1 MHAPRRGL
9 LVEMVSQDIPHA
21 RPLAPGHRTLG
32 RLGESSMDLF
42 STAAL
47 NGLLGVGDRFI
58 ELLKIKRDGSFYDQ
72 KEFESRLHEREAAVA
87 AEQQSV
93 SSAASDWRGLEI
105 QLATLSQTDRLS
117 KLLAANP
124 FRLSPE
130 DAKEVAWQASDGGGK
145 PIILEAPIGISGRML
160 GADDDQLLEL
170 NVADRWSRHPCSTDA
185 APLGGLIDRPLKNQ
199 DLDIHMIANSLSSI
213 PVILVYGYVRSDRSL
228 WLSACA
234 WNVITRESRS
244 EQLKIA
250 LPGIPLPAFD
260 GDQVALQRW
269 KDEIATRSTTI
280 IAFLTQ
286 WFHLVRYNRK
296 PTLERLAEVGGG
308 QEIRRLIAS
317 QLIPA
322 YEVIASYGDA
332 NYDLRIDQAELFA
345 AAGMNARAS
354 VFSLSILDLI
364 RKQRSE
370 DTDYETLGRL
380 EALLEIVGDTASANE
395 VKELAEDRSKLAV
408 ERVLGW
414 VS

>member
-1 MHAPRRGL
+1 
-9 LVEMVSQDIPHA
+9 
-21 RPLAPGHRTLG
+21 
-32 RLGESSMDLF
+32 MDLF
-42 STAAL
+42 SAAAL

-58 ELLKIKRDGSFYDQ
+58 ELLKIKRDGSFYEQ

-93 SSAASDWRGLEI
+93 SSAAGDWRGLEI
-105 QLATLSQTDRLS
+105 QLATLSQTDRIS

-130 DAKEVAWQASDGGGK
+130 DAREVAWQASDGGIK
-145 PIILEAPIGISGRML
+145 PIILEAPIGINGRTL

-170 NVADRWSRHPCSTDA
+170 DVADRWSRHPCSTDA

-199 DLDIHMIANSLSSI
+199 DLDIHMIANSLPSI

-250 LPGIPLPAFD
+250 LPGIPLPAPD
-260 GDQVALQRW
+260 GDRVVPQNW
-269 KDEIATRSTTI
+269 KDEIASRTTTI
-280 IAFLTQ
+280 IAFLAQ
-286 WFHLVRYNRK
+286 WFHLVRHNRK
-296 PTLERLAEVGGG
+296 PTLERLAGVGGG

-322 YEVIASYGDA
+322 YELIASYGDA
-332 NYDLRIDQAELFA
+332 SYDLRIDQAELFA
-345 AAGMNARAS
+345 AAGMNAQAS

-395 VKELAEDRSKLAV
+395 VKELTEGRSKLAV